1 MQTADREP
9 DSSAPDVSN
18 LSPLGE
24 SVTESIRR
32 ECVDPEFRRE
42 WARVGVAEQVAQT
55 LIRFRGD
62 RGLTQGAATRLL
74 GMTESMVSRLERGDH
89 VPNVGTMLRVAEATG
104 TVLSVEFVPKDGA
117 KL

>member
-1 MQTADREP
+1 MKTADREP
-9 DSSAPDVSN
+9 DASVSDVSY

-32 ECVDPEFRRE
+32 ECLDPEFRRE

-62 RGLTQGAATRLL
+62 RGLSQGAAARLL
-74 GMTESMVSRLERGDH
+74 GMTESMVSRLERGDR
-89 VPNVGTMLRVAEATG
+89 VPNVDTMLRVAEATG
-104 TVLSVEFVPKDGA
+104 TVLRV
-117 KL
+117 